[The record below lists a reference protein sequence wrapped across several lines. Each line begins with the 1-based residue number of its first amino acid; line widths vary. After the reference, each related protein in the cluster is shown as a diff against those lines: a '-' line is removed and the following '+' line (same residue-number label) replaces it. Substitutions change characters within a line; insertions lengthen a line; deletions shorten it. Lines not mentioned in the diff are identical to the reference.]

1 MTLMAWIFL
10 STALLL
16 TAVFVFLYMRLQ
28 NQQKVE
34 LLNLEAKNTELSLQH
49 EQVVASHEQSI
60 EQLESTHKL
69 KVEQAEASHKQTLE
83 QLESKNSELSS
94 NNEKLNS
101 TLEEKNHKLM
111 ELEKDSS
118 RLHSENE
125 SLKNSLNEV
134 KELRNEFQ
142 QNMSTKFEQMAVK
155 VLDERSEGYRQ
166 QSQAGLNQVLNPL
179 KERIFEFQKKVE
191 ETYQNE
197 SRERF
202 ALKEQLGRMFEISD
216 RMSAETTNLTKALK
230 GDVKMQGNW
239 GEIVLARLLE
249 GSGLREGEEY
259 ITQGRDLK
267 MKDEEGKRQ
276 MPDVIINLPE
286 GKHLI
291 VDSKVSLLHFE
302 ALSSAETKGERE
314 RFEKLFVQ
322 SVNAHID
329 GLAGKRYQHNEKL
342 FTPEFVLMFFPIEAA
357 YSMALQLDPNI
368 FQKSWDRSI
377 VIVGP
382 TTLLATLKTVA
393 SLWRQERQ
401 NQNAMKIAAESGKL
415 YDKFVGF
422 VNDLNKVG
430 ESIKRTESI
439 YSDAMNKMQTGRG
452 NIISRFEKMREL
464 GAKASKQIPAEN
476 IEESHALPE
485 STSPSE

>member
-1 MTLMAWIFL
+1 MDIVTVLLVIIQFICFGACYVFYSRL
-10 STALLL
+10 SKK
-16 TAVFVFLYMRLQ
+16 YEER
-28 NQQKVE
+28 NSKVSE
-34 LLNLEAKNTELSLQH
+34 
-49 EQVVASHEQSI
+49 
-60 EQLESTHKL
+60 
-69 KVEQAEASHKQTLE
+69 LE
-83 QLESKNSELSS
+83 QKITAEGIAK
-94 NNEKLNS
+94 
-101 TLEEKNHKLM
+101 H
-111 ELEKDSS
+111 ELEKVIVKLEAEKASVQQ
-118 RLHSENE
+118 
-125 SLKNSLNEV
+125 SLE
-134 KELRNEFQ
+134 ELKGLRSEFQ
-142 QNMSTKFEQMAVK
+142 ENMAIKFEQVAVK

-166 QSQAGLNQVLNPL
+166 QNQAGLDQILNPL
-179 KERIFEFQKKVE
+179 KERIGDFQKKVE
-191 ETYQNE
+191 EAYQTE

-202 ALKEQLGRMFEISD
+202 ALKEQLSRMFEISD
-216 RMSAETTNLTKALK
+216 RMSTETTNLTKALK
-230 GDVKMQGNW
+230 GDVKLQGNW

-267 MKDEEGKRQ
+267 MKDDEGNRQ

-291 VDSKVSLLHFE
+291 IDSKVSLLHFE
-302 ALSSAETKGERE
+302 AMASAETVDEKQN
-314 RFEKLFVQ
+314 FESLFIK

-329 GLAGKRYQHNEKL
+329 GLAGKKYQHNEKL

-357 YSMALQLDPNI
+357 YSMALQLDPGI

-422 VNDLNKVG
+422 IDDLNKIG
-430 ESIKRTESI
+430 ESIKKTDKT
-439 YSDAMNKMQTGRG
+439 YHDAMSKLQNGRG
-452 NIISRFEKMREL
+452 NIISRFEKMKEL
-464 GAKASKQIPAEN
+464 GAKASKQIPSEN
-476 IEESHALPE
+476 ISSTTELPE
-485 STSPSE
+485 S

>member
-10 STALLL
+10 STTLLL
-16 TAVFVFLYMRLQ
+16 VAVFIFLYMRLQ
-28 NQQKVE
+28 NQQK
-34 LLNLEAKNTELSLQH
+34 LDLLSL
-49 EQVVASHEQSI
+49 ESQS
-60 EQLESTHKL
+60 QDLKNKL
-69 KVEQAEASHKQTLE
+69 DQ
-83 QLESKNSELSS
+83 
-94 NNEKLNS
+94 
-101 TLEEKNHKLM
+101 
-111 ELEKDSS
+111 ELEKTKSLESEKDKLNELIVAKDEKVLTLEKNNS
-118 RLHSENE
+118 RLESENQSLQT
-125 SLKNSLNEV
+125 SLKEV
-134 KELRNEFQ
+134 KELRSEFQ
-142 QNMSTKFEQMAVK
+142 ENMSTKFEQMAVK

-166 QSQAGLNQVLNPL
+166 QTQAGLNQVLNPL

-191 ETYQNE
+191 ETYQTE

-216 RMSAETTNLTKALK
+216 RMSTETTNLTKALK

-267 MKDEEGKRQ
+267 MKDEDGKRQ

-286 GKHLI
+286 AKHLI
-291 VDSKVSLLHFE
+291 IDSKVSLVHFE
-302 ALSSAETKGERE
+302 AMSSAETKEERE
-314 RFEKLFVQ
+314 RYEKLFVQ

-329 GLAGKRYQHNEKL
+329 GLAGKKYQHNEKL

-357 YSMALQLDPNI
+357 YSMALQLDQNI

-422 VNDLNKVG
+422 VDDLNKVG
-430 ESIKRTESI
+430 ESIKRTDRI
-439 YSDAMNKMQTGRG
+439 YLDAMNKMQNGRG

-476 IEESHALPE
+476 LEGSHSLPE
-485 STSPSE
+485 SSSTTE